1 MITLHNSLHRE
12 VTIVSNTFID
22 EYMPR
27 ANGEFVKV
35 YLYLLRV
42 MGDTLVSLSLEQMA
56 DRLMCTEGD
65 ILRALKYWEG
75 ERLLILDYRENGEP
89 EGITLCEMPVSALA
103 DTAHPAIAAA
113 EASSAASSAV
123 SAGSS
128 QKSASASPS
137 SVPLKKKSLTP
148 DRIRELKQNEEI
160 VQLLYIAEQYLGKA
174 LTPTEIQKILFFY
187 DELKMSV
194 DLIDYLIEYCV
205 GRGHKSMRY
214 IETVAMAWAQE
225 GITTVEMAKDSTSRY
240 GKDYFTILKSMGITN
255 RNPVDSEVSMMDTWM
270 KDYGFTMDLIQEA
283 CTRTV
288 LLTGQPSFQYTDKI
302 LSGWLK
308 KGVKSMQDVKVLDAQ
323 HQKRKQERTASR
335 TPAPK
340 TPNRFNNFHQRDYD
354 FDEYEKRLL
363 NQ

>member
-1 MITLHNSLHRE
+1 MITLHNTSSAE
-12 VTIVSNTFID
+12 VTVLSNIFID
-22 EYMPR
+22 NYMPR

-35 YLYLLRV
+35 YIFLLR
-42 MGDTLVSLSLEQMA
+42 MLGDDHASFSLEHMA
-56 DRLMCTEGD
+56 DRLFCTEGD
-65 ILRALKYWEG
+65 ILRALKYWEKEG
-75 ERLLILDYRENGEP
+75 LLTLRCRADGEP
-89 EGITLCEMPVSALA
+89 EQIALCAPSRTPSAISQEAPSVS
-103 DTAHPAIAAA
+103 PAMSP
-113 EASSAASSAV
+113 EASATAAVPPQSAPESA
-123 SAGSS
+123 
-128 QKSASASPS
+128 P
-137 SVPLKKKSLTP
+137 VPKPAKKTLTP
-148 DRIRELKQNEEI
+148 DRVRELKQNEEI

-214 IETVAMAWAQE
+214 IETVAMAWTQE
-225 GITTVEMAKDSTSRY
+225 GISTVEMAKDSASRY
-240 GKDYFTILKSMGITN
+240 GKDYFTILKSMGISN
-255 RNPVDSEVSMMDTWM
+255 RNPVDSEVSMMNVWL
-270 KDYGFTMDLIQEA
+270 KDYGFPMEIIQEA

-288 LLTGQPSFQYTDKI
+288 MQTGQPSFQYADKI

-308 KGVKSMQDVKVLDAQ
+308 KGVKTIQDIRVLDAQ
-323 HQKRKQERTASR
+323 HQKRKQERTANR
-335 TPAPK
+335 APAPK